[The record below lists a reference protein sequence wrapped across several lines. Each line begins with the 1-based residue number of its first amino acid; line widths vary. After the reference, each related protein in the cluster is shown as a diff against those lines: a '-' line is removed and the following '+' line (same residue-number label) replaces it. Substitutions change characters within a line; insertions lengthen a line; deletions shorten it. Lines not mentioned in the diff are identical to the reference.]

1 MSLIC
6 YLTRVHFADRVL
18 EDALAE
24 ELSRHGIKRP
34 LIVTDNKAADTDG
47 LDRLLHTLPPSVG
60 YELHTVDEAVGSADN
75 ARHVEALMLDAEC
88 DGIVGFG
95 GMASLDLA
103 RLVGDAS
110 LPLLTI
116 PTRTETIGIG
126 PLGRDAAGPQG
137 HNARLPSGILC
148 DATLTTGASPAE
160 TAAGGMDALIHCLE
174 CLLSATFNP
183 PADGIALDGLR
194 RAASNLEAAVQD
206 GTNLAARRELL
217 AAALNAG
224 LASEKGFGGIEAASH
239 GLETVTRSRHGVLH
253 GALLSE
259 ILTFNSPAVSDRFGL
274 IRSALNLPEGS
285 DPADQLS
292 VLAERVGLP
301 LRLSEIGIEAD
312 ALPVAARRAA
322 EDPANRTN
330 PRHAT
335 AQDYERMM
343 RAIL

>member
-1 MSLIC
+1 VSLIS

-24 ELSRHGIKRP
+24 ELSRHGITRP
-34 LIVTDNKAADTDG
+34 LIVTDEEGAGSDG
-47 LDRLLHTLPPSVG
+47 LDRLVCTMPPDVAYAICTVG
-60 YELHTVDEAVGSADN
+60 ERGGMADRLRAAELIAEAGCN
-75 ARHVEALMLDAEC
+75 
-88 DGIVGFG
+88 GIIGFG
-95 GMASLDLA
+95 GMAALDLA

-116 PTRTETIGIG
+116 PTGTETIGIG
-126 PLGRDAAGPQG
+126 PLGRDAVMLVGQ
-137 HNARLPSGILC
+137 HVRLPSAILC
-148 DATLTTGASPAE
+148 DATLTTGASPAA
-160 TAAGGMDALIHCLE
+160 TAAGGMDVLIHCLE
-174 CLLSATFNP
+174 CFLSAAFNP

-194 RAASNLEAAVQD
+194 RAAFYLEAAVQNGSD
-206 GTNLAARRELL
+206 LVARRELL

-239 GLETVTRSRHGVLH
+239 GLEAVTRSRHGVLH

-259 ILTFNSPAVSDRFGL
+259 MLAFNSPAVADRFDQ
-274 IRSALNLPEGS
+274 IRVVLALADGS
-285 DPADQLS
+285 DPAERLS
-292 VLAERVGLP
+292 LLAERVGLP

-312 ALPVAARRAA
+312 VLPRAARQAA
-322 EDPANRTN
+322 ADPANRTN

-335 AQDYERMM
+335 AHDYERIM